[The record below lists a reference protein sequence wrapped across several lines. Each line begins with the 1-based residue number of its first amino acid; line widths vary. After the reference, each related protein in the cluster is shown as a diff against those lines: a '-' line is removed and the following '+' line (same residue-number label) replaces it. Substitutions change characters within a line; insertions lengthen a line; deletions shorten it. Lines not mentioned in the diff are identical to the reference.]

1 MGQVKTY
8 NPRQVT
14 VSLGNHAVSGFA
26 DDGFVEIEPLGDGIT
41 SQSGCDGEVARAID
55 PNQQY
60 GVKLSLLQTSDSN
73 AYLQSMYDRD
83 RTTGGGAFDLLI
95 QDLRGNTRF
104 HAASAWVVKPA
115 TRSYGK
121 DTNNREWELETSYAT
136 IEEGTYSS

>member
-14 VSLGNHAVSGFA
+14 VSLGTHAVTGFA

-41 SQSGCDGEVARAID
+41 SHSGCDGEVARAID

-60 GVKLSLLQTSDSN
+60 GVKLSLLQTSDTN
-73 AYLQSMYDRD
+73 AWLQEQYDRD
-83 RTTGGGAFDLLI
+83 RTDGDGAFAILI
-95 QDLRGNTRF
+95 RDLRGDTRF
-104 HAASAWVVKPA
+104 SADAAWVVKPA

-121 DTNNREWELETSYAT
+121 DTNNREWEIETGYAT
-136 IEEGTYSS
+136 ITEGTYSS